1 MLGRDYARQNCS
13 VARALEVVGERWT
26 LLILRDAFFGVTRF
40 DLWQRRLRIAPNIL
54 ARRLDALVEAGV
66 LARERYQERPERFDY
81 RLTPRGKDLFP
92 VILGLLS
99 WGDANRAPDGP
110 PGAGRA
116 RRLRRAGQPRGP
128 AARRAGARSTR
139 TRSNWHW
146 GPGSG
151 RPPGAAPAAA
161 PGAGALAAEAGGA
174 LQELVAL
181 AGVARSSP
189 RRARARRAAS
199 SARPSRASRSPRTL
213 GSRW

>member
-1 MLGRDYARQNCS
+1 VLGRDYARQNCS

-26 LLILRDAFFGVTRF
+26 LLILRDAFFGVSRF

-81 RLTPRGKDLFP
+81 RLTPRGKELFP

-110 PGAGRA
+110 PALAVHAACG
-116 RRLRRAGQPRGP
+116 GP
-128 AARRAGARSTR
+128 VSRAARCEACRREVDPDEVD
-139 TRSNWHW
+139 WHW

-151 RPPGAAPAAA
+151 RPAGPRPRPPLAPA
-161 PGAGALAAEAGGA
+161 
-174 LQELVAL
+174 
-181 AGVARSSP
+181 R
-189 RRARARRAAS
+189 
-199 SARPSRASRSPRTL
+199 
-213 GSRW
+213 